1 MPRDPRSDRT
11 KPAPAHPEG
20 LRPADDAP
28 VFVAPAVDVRPS
40 SPARTSMPPPM
51 PTVVPEN
58 TGEVPFTLPF
68 PAEERTLSE
77 PPPELDEPPS
87 STPPETVDWDR
98 LSARQPEVPG
108 PRTRPELRRE
118 PLVTVDTSADAEER
132 EAIVRDLTAIAGL
145 DERPDR
151 TLDRAVPQRATLARA
166 RALRFRLSLI
176 DSWATANVSTDPT
189 TDIRSLHLDLSI
201 DAMLLVAIANGAPAL
216 QGPASAIT
224 AVRVMVE
231 ALRSIRSDLPRT
243 ALRDRGAAAI
253 ARLTIVGYRAAVE
266 QIGKAAMGAPGDA
279 RRLALDLAAR
289 VALIPSIDEHR
300 LGALQDLERTMQLQ
314 TGSVAPAIE
323 AARRRLA
330 ARR

>member
-11 KPAPAHPEG
+11 KPVPEHPEG

-40 SPARTSMPPPM
+40 SPARSSAPPPG
-51 PTVVPEN
+51 PVVTPHN
-58 TGEVPFTLPF
+58 TGDVPFTLPF

-77 PPPELDEPPS
+77 PPPALDEPPS
-87 STPPETVDWDR
+87 SQPPETVDWDR
-98 LSARQPEVPG
+98 ISARFPETPG

-118 PLVTVDTSADAEER
+118 PLVTIDTATDADER
-132 EAIVRDLTAIAGL
+132 DAIVRDLHAIVGL

-151 TLDRAVPQRATLARA
+151 TIERGVAARATLARA

-176 DSWATANVSTDPT
+176 DAWMHANVSTDPT
-189 TDIRSLHLDLSI
+189 TDVRSLHLDLSI
-201 DAMLLVAIANGAPAL
+201 DAMLLVAIANGAPATE
-216 QGPASAIT
+216 GPAAALP

-231 ALRSIRSDLPRT
+231 SLRSIRSDLPRT

-253 ARLTIVGYRAAVE
+253 ARLTIVGYRGAVE
-266 QIGKAAMGAPGDA
+266 QLAKTGQGAPTDA

-289 VALIPSIDEHR
+289 VALIPGIDEQR
-300 LGALQDLERTMQLQ
+300 LGALQDLEKALQLP

-323 AARRRLA
+323 SARRRVAARR
-330 ARR
+330 